1 MTEQLANLAI
11 STLASGMDASQ
22 TTLTVATGEGAKF
35 PSSGNFR
42 VTVED
47 EIMLCTSRS
56 GDVLTITRAQESTS
70 AATHAI
76 SLPVAHTLTKAGLDQ
91 YLTEKNY
98 QPKNS
103 YLTDIAST
111 VGHDEGFGLVFNGSD
126 LVEWLPVQSVTS
138 NVGSAN
144 TDLAWSTNWTPY
156 GMVFTY
162 LVTTGGGTL
171 RSLGAPGG
179 TSAYQGDGTR
189 IVIRNETSSSITIKH
204 ALAGGSG
211 YQFKM
216 RDSADLTL
224 AQNESAEFVYR
235 SSTTEWKE
243 LDRNRSI
250 STEGTGVFQPLNSKL
265 TSIAGL
271 GGDEGFGLIFNS
283 SAQLVEWLPVQLI
296 ATTITG
302 TPTDKTWSPD
312 WNYCMVQAF
321 IVTSGGGTLRSVGR
335 PNGFTA
341 YSGDGVRLVVQN
353 IASSSITI
361 AHNGATPTYKPF
373 KTRDSADLVLAQNE
387 SAEFIYRF
395 ATDDWREID
404 RNVSLSAVYQPLDA
418 TLTALAGA
426 NWATDSLAIGTGT
439 DTVSQ
444 VTFAANTFPAKAST
458 GSLVAKTITDF
469 GLSLVDDAD
478 MATARTTLGLDWVT
492 DTVSISTSD
501 VRLSWIWGDTPLVIM
516 SNSGSGV
523 LNAIGVP
530 NNGAGTR
537 VVLITTNTIQ
547 LNHNNAGAEAEL
559 FIPTQATSYMDSGTI
574 AEFMYDGTYWRYL
587 APVAGTVYVEDGAG
601 NFAGSHN
608 LENILASIY
617 TEFLA
622 TVFDQFTELF
632 ALS

>member
-47 EIMLCTSRS
+47 EIMKCTSRS
-56 GDVLTITRAQESTS
+56 TDVLTIVRAQEGTS

-76 SLPVAHTLTKAGLDQ
+76 GLTVAHTLTKGGLDQ
-91 YLTEKNY
+91 YLSEKGY
-98 QPKNS
+98 QPGNS
-103 YLTDIAST
+103 YLTDIAGL
-111 VGHDEGFGLVFNGSD
+111 GHDEGFGVIFNGSNA
-126 LVEWLPVQSVTS
+126 VEWLPVQAQSAS
-138 NVGSAN
+138 IGSAN
-144 TDLAWSTNWTPY
+144 TDLSWSPDWNY
-156 GMVFTY
+156 GMLNTY

-171 RSLGAPGG
+171 RSVGQPQSTTAYSGQG
-179 TSAYQGDGTR
+179 TI
-189 IVIRNETSSSITIKH
+189 IVIRNETSSSVTIKN
-204 ALAGGSG
+204 ALAGGTG
-211 YQFKM
+211 KQLKT
-216 RDSADLTL
+216 RDSADLAL
-224 AQNESAEFVYR
+224 GQNESAAFVYR
-235 SSTTEWKE
+235 SATSDWREIWR
-243 LDRNRSI
+243 DVAGASY
-250 STEGTGVFQPLNSKL
+250 QPLNSKL
-265 TSIAGL
+265 TDISGL
-271 GGDEGFGLIFNS
+271 GGDEGFGLIFNGS
-283 SAQLVEWLPVQLI
+283 GNVVEWLPVQLI
-296 ATTITG
+296 TKSIG
-302 TPTDKTWSPD
+302 SSPTDFSWAPD
-312 WNYCMVQAF
+312 WNYAMMQAF
-321 IVTSGGGTLRSVGR
+321 VVTTGGGTLRSVGP
-335 PNGFTA
+335 PNHFAA
-341 YSGDGVRLVVQN
+341 YSGDGTRLVIQN
-353 IASSSITI
+353 ISSSSITI
-361 AHNGATPTYKPF
+361 THNGASPTYKVF
-373 KTRDSADLVLAQNE
+373 KMRDSADLVLAQNE
-387 SAEFIYRF
+387 SAEFLYRF
-395 ATDDWREID
+395 TTDDWREID
-404 RNVSLSAVYQPLDA
+404 RNVSLASVYQPLDS

-492 DTVSISTSD
+492 DTVSISTGD

-559 FIPTQATSYMDSGTI
+559 FLPTAATSYMDSGTI